1 VKKQTTS
8 DQAPKGHT
16 YTIHE
21 TAKEIGVGPNIFFGM
36 LKGRGVLRCGNL
48 PSQTYIDSG
57 YLTVENVRYTQ
68 CVPKARVTEKG
79 LEYLKKMFKEKKTL
93 DV

>member
-1 VKKQTTS
+1 VKKQTTPG
-8 DQAPKGHT
+8 QTPKEHV

-21 TAKEIGVGPNIFFGM
+21 TAKEIGVGPHIFFGM
-36 LKGRGVLRCGNL
+36 LKGRGVLSCGNL

-68 CVPKARVTEKG
+68 SIPKARVTEKG
-79 LEYLKKMFKEKKTL
+79 LEYLKKMFEEKKTL